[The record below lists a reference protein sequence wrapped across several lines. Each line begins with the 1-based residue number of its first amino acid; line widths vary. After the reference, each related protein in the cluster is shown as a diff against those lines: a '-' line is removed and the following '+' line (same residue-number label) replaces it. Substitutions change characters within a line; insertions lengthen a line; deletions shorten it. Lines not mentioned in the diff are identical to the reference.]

1 MRAWFIG
8 LMTIVPIGILGASCA
23 LGTFEKVEA
32 PSDAGPDGCV
42 RATVPL
48 PPLPESLGQQWPKP
62 PKASGEEFTTA
73 IRVLRTKF
81 DANGGPL
88 GLDLDRFCSCQDEP
102 VSCVPRADQ
111 DKDLSCDL
119 PGGRDNQLTQF
130 FRLIELVLSL
140 DPETDSLGTLYSSFA
155 ELGRWTIVF
164 RVTGYNGLPNDDKV
178 RVEWYP
184 SNTLYVDGGL
194 PDGQAPMPP
203 VWNGQD
209 TWAISPSAVLDASAP
224 TETPVF
230 FDNDAYVT
238 NGTLVFA
245 LQEGDLVV
253 TNGLTRLSITISN
266 GVVMAEIDPY
276 SDSYFLRNGLMAGR
290 VSEQN
295 LFKMVSQFRDHNG
308 APFCTVGNP
317 YWLATRDAICRGGD
331 IQVGPPSPNKRC
343 DAISM
348 ALGFQADPA
357 LLGGVG
363 ATLSGQMDC
372 PNGQDPLTEYLEA
385 GCPPP
390 LTPIID
396 AGAPPDASSD

>member
-1 MRAWFIG
+1 
-8 LMTIVPIGILGASCA
+8 MTIVPLGILGASCA

-42 RATVPL
+42 RASVPN
-48 PPLPESLGQQWPKP
+48 PPAPDSLGEAWPKP
-62 PKASGEEFTTA
+62 TVATGDEFTAA
-73 IRVLRTKF
+73 IRVLRMKF

-88 GLDLDRFCSCQDEP
+88 GLDLDRFCSCEGEP
-102 VSCVPRADQ
+102 VSCVPRSDQ

-130 FRLIELVLSL
+130 FNLIEFVLGL
-140 DPETDSLGTLYSSFA
+140 DPKADSLGALYSSFA
-155 ELGRWTIVF
+155 ELGRWTILF
-164 RVTGYNGLPNDDKV
+164 HVTGYNGLPNDEKV

-209 TWAISPSAVLDASAP
+209 TWAISPSAVKDPNAP
-224 TETPVF
+224 TDTPVF

-238 NGTLVFA
+238 NGKLVFA
-245 LQEGDLVV
+245 LQESELLV
-253 TNGLTRLSITISN
+253 TNGLTRLAITISN
-266 GVVMAEIDPY
+266 GVVMADIDPY
-276 SDSYFLRNGLMAGR
+276 GTAYVLRNGLMAGR
-290 VSEQN
+290 VSEEN
-295 LFKMVSQFRDHNG
+295 LFRMVTQFRDHNG
-308 APFCTVGNP
+308 SPFCTMGNP

-348 ALGFQADPA
+348 ALGFETATAQ
-357 LLGGVG
+357 LGGVG
-363 ATLSGQMDC
+363 PTFDGQTDC
-372 PNGQDPLTEYLEA
+372 PPGQDPLTEYFEA

-390 LTPIID
+390 VMPLMDGGP
-396 AGAPPDASSD
+396 PPDAPADAPAD